1 MIGAFLFTW
10 LQGAGFYYDL
20 HKQAVETLPPG
31 DGKKWLDVGCG
42 PGLVAR
48 LAAANNYKT
57 LGLDT
62 DPGMIRMA
70 QGLALW
76 EQSNAKFDIGDLGYV
91 DGQQADVVSAASLL
105 AVVPNQVETLKD
117 LWNTVKPGGRL
128 LVIEPTDLM
137 TTENA
142 KKAINAGLPKKR
154 VNGLRIWA
162 KAREGRTINPDIFD
176 NIQAIHLQCLPLLQG
191 LVKAWI
197 FVKQD
202 PSKVK

>member
-20 HKQAVETLPPG
+20 HKQAVDTLPPG
-31 DGKKWLDVGCG
+31 DGKKWVDVGCG
-42 PGLVAR
+42 PGLIAR
-48 LAAANNYKT
+48 LAAAKNYKT

-62 DPGMIRMA
+62 DPSMIRMA

-76 EQSNAKFDIGDLGYV
+76 EQSNAKFAVGDLGYL

-105 AVVPNQVETLKD
+105 VVVPDQVETLKN
-117 LWNTVKPGGRL
+117 LWNTVKPGGHL

-154 VNGLRIWA
+154 VNGLRVWA
-162 KAREGRTINPDIFD
+162 KAREGRIIDPDIFD
-176 NIQAIHLQCLPLLQG
+176 PIQTHQEHCLPLLHG

-197 FVKQD
+197 FEKQD
-202 PSKVK
+202 PR